1 MQELVHKSDRLIN
14 AVPVRLHRKIPGN
27 INWEWR
33 LNSIVGARGTGKTTL
48 LLQRAKSLK
57 GKGKEVLY
65 VSLDDLYFTENR
77 LASLAKK
84 YEQSGGKYLFVDE
97 VHKYPGWARELKNIY
112 DNYPDLIITFSG
124 SSILEIFKQDVD
136 LSRRAL
142 IYELPGLSF
151 REFLAFAEIADFQ
164 PLELGYVLSEHRDIA
179 VDISGKIKPLQHF
192 NTYLRAGY
200 YPFFTE
206 KNRDY
211 ALTLEQI
218 VHLVVE
224 TDLRFMKGYDP
235 AYSRKMLQL
244 LRVIAGTAPFK
255 PNISKLSERIG
266 INRTTL
272 LNYLRYL
279 EKARLIALLHLPEK
293 SISVL
298 QKPDKVF
305 LNNPNLYYV
314 LNPNN
319 ISVGSMRETFF
330 QNQLNVIAEVNLH
343 PQTDFLV
350 DHDSQQYTFEIG
362 GSSKK
367 DTQIRQLNN
376 AFLALDGLE
385 TGFANQIPLWLFG
398 FLY

>member
-1 MQELVHKSDRLIN
+1 M
-14 AVPVRLHRKIPGN
+14 
-27 INWEWR
+27 
-33 LNSIVGARGTGKTTL
+33 
-48 LLQRAKSLK
+48 
-57 GKGKEVLY
+57 
-65 VSLDDLYFTENR
+65 
-77 LASLAKK
+77 
-84 YEQSGGKYLFVDE
+84 
-97 VHKYPGWARELKNIY
+97 KNIY
-112 DNYPDLIITFSG
+112 DIYPGLIIAFSG

-151 REFLAFAEIADFQ
+151 REYLAFVEIGDFQ
-164 PLELGYVLSEHRDIA
+164 PLEMAHILSGHRDIA
-179 VDISGKIKPLQHF
+179 VDIAGKIKPLLHF
-192 NTYLRAGY
+192 KTYLQSGY

-272 LNYLRYL
+272 LNYLRYR

-298 QKPDKVF
+298 QKPDK
-305 LNNPNLYYV
+305 
-314 LNPNN
+314 
-319 ISVGSMRETFF
+319 E
-330 QNQLNVIAEVNLH
+330 
-343 PQTDFLV
+343 
-350 DHDSQQYTFEIG
+350 
-362 GSSKK
+362 
-367 DTQIRQLNN
+367 
-376 AFLALDGLE
+376 
-385 TGFANQIPLWLFG
+385 W
-398 FLY
+398 

>member
-1 MQELVHKSDRLIN
+1 MQELVHKSDRLIQ
-14 AVPVRLHRKIPGN
+14 AVPVQLQRKIPGN

-33 LNSIVGARGTGKTTL
+33 LNSVVGARGTGKTTL

-57 GKGKEVLY
+57 AQQEEVLY
-65 VSLDDLYFTENR
+65 VSLDDLYFTENN
-77 LASLAKK
+77 LVSLAKQF
-84 YEQSGGKYLFVDE
+84 ERLGGKYLFVDE

-112 DNYPDLIITFSG
+112 DTYPGLIIAFSG

-151 REFLAFAEIADFQ
+151 REFLAFAEIGDFQ
-164 PLELGYVLSEHRDIA
+164 PLEMAHILSGHRDIA
-179 VDISGKIKPLQHF
+179 VDIAGKIKPLQHF
-192 NTYLRAGY
+192 KTYLQSGY

-314 LNPNN
+314 LNPAH
-319 ISVGSMRETFF
+319 ISVGSIRETFF
-330 QNQLNVIAEVNLH
+330 QNQLDVVAEVSLH
-343 PQTDFLV
+343 PNTDFLI
-350 DHDSQQYTFEIG
+350 DYDNQQYAFEIG
-362 GSSKK
+362 GANKK
-367 DTQIRQLNN
+367 DAQIRQLKN
-376 AFLALDGLE
+376 AFLALDDLE

>member
-1 MQELVHKSDRLIN
+1 MQELVQKSDHLIDT
-14 AVPVRLHRKIPGN
+14 APFQLQRKVPGN
-27 INWEWR
+27 INWGWR

-48 LLQRAKSLK
+48 LLQRAKGLK
-57 GKGKEVLY
+57 AQHQEVLY
-65 VSLDDLYFTENR
+65 VSLDDLYFTENK
-77 LASLAKK
+77 LVPLAKK
-84 YEQSGGKYLFVDE
+84 FGQLGGKYLFVDE

-112 DNYPDLIITFSG
+112 DSYPDLIVAFSG

-151 REFLAFAEIADFQ
+151 REFLAFAGIADFQ
-164 PLELGYVLSEHRDIA
+164 PVPLVDILSEHRDIA
-179 VDISGKIKPLQHF
+179 LGIAGNIKPLQHF
-192 NTYLRAGY
+192 KTYLQSGY
-200 YPFFTE
+200 YPFFIE
-206 KNRDY
+206 ENRDY

-235 AYSRKMLQL
+235 SYSRKMLQL

-266 INRTTL
+266 INRATL

-298 QKPDKVF
+298 QKPDKIF

-314 LNPNN
+314 LNPAN

-330 QNQLNVIAEVNLH
+330 QSQLNVVAEVSLH
-343 PQTDFLV
+343 PKTDFLV
-350 DHDSQQYTFEIG
+350 VCDNQQYAFEVG
-362 GSSKK
+362 GSNKK
-367 DTQIRQLNN
+367 TAQIQHLDN
-376 AFLALDGLE
+376 AFLALDGIE
-385 TGFANQIPLWLFG
+385 TGFSNQIPLWLFG

>member
-1 MQELVHKSDRLIN
+1 MQELIRKSDRLIN
-14 AVPVRLHRKIPGN
+14 TVPTQLQRKIPGN

-48 LLQRAKSLK
+48 LLQRAKALK
-57 GKGKEVLY
+57 AQRQEVLY

-77 LASLAKK
+77 LVYLAKQF
-84 YEQSGGKYLFVDE
+84 EQLGGKYLFVDE
-97 VHKYPGWARELKNIY
+97 AHKYPGWARELKNIY
-112 DNYPDLIITFSG
+112 DSYPDLIIAFSG

-151 REFLAFAEIADFQ
+151 REFLTFAGIADFQ
-164 PLELGYVLSEHRDIA
+164 TLALSDILSQHRDIA
-179 VDISGKIKPLQHF
+179 LDIVDKIKPLRHF
-192 NTYLRAGY
+192 KTYLQSGY
-200 YPFFTE
+200 YPFFME
-206 KNRDY
+206 KTRDY

-235 AYSRKMLQL
+235 SYSRKMLQL

-279 EKARLIALLHLPEK
+279 EKARLIALLNQAEK

-298 QKPDKVF
+298 QKPDKIF

-314 LNPNN
+314 LNPLH
-319 ISVGSMRETFF
+319 ISLGSIRETFF
-330 QNQLNVIAEVNLH
+330 QNQLNVLTEITLH
-343 PQTDFLV
+343 PKTDFIV
-350 DHDSQQYTFEIG
+350 DYNNRQYVFEIG
-362 GSSKK
+362 GGSKK
-367 DTQIRQLNN
+367 NTQIRRLEN